1 MEANGRGLQD
11 GFNALARQ
19 AGLFPRFECIGYPVW
34 SLLKFRDTA
43 GQDSLLERSLFQQE
57 VVKRGILQLVTH
69 NMTAA
74 HDMVSTEQSL
84 ETYAAVF
91 KTLASWL
98 ADANPD
104 RFLEGPMI
112 QPVFRVR

>member
-1 MEANGRGLQD
+1 
-11 GFNALARQ
+11 
-19 AGLFPRFECIGYPVW
+19 VW
-34 SLLKFRDTA
+34 SLLKFRDA
-43 GQDSLLERSLFQQE
+43 EGKDSLLERSLFQQE

-74 HDMVSTEQSL
+74 HDDASTERTL
-84 ETYAAVF
+84 EIYAAVL
-91 KTLASWL
+91 KTLAGWL
-98 ADANPD
+98 ADREPA